1 LTNITFDSPIIYG
14 TSTIPFTGNFTSDLT
29 NSRYSIVQKIYHMSS
44 VAPTFPIG
52 WIRIGRGTYALGS
65 LNIIYAEWAG
75 GSRVEYWIIQ

>member
-1 LTNITFDSPIIYG
+1 
-14 TSTIPFTGNFTSDLT
+14 
-29 NSRYSIVQKIYHMSS
+29 MSS